1 MDRQL
6 TFEILLY
13 LNIFYTSFFVFI
25 EGLFLVIKFFHVDEL
40 RKFPTF
46 RSYKF
51 LESFICLEDRKY
63 CNLGTHT
70 NQDLNLTPLQTC
82 WPW

>member
-40 RKFPTF
+40 RKFLF
-46 RSYKF
+46 
-51 LESFICLEDRKY
+51 
-63 CNLGTHT
+63 
-70 NQDLNLTPLQTC
+70 
-82 WPW
+82 